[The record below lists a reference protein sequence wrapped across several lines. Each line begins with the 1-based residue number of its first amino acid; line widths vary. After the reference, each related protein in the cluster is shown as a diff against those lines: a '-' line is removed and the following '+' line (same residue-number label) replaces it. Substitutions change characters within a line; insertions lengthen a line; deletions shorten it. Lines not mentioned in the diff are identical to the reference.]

1 MVLCKDVPD
10 DLFCLDVY
18 GRCVV
23 GLADAGVVQQMVFSL
38 LFCLYDDSHVE
49 DVEVVDVPQMYD
61 PDEPLHVDYDVKVD
75 G

>member
-1 MVLCKDVPD
+1 MVLCKDVTD
-10 DLFCLDVY
+10 DLFWLDAN

-23 GLADAGVVQQMVFSL
+23 GPADAGVVQQMVFSL

-61 PDEPLHVDYDVKVD
+61 PDEPLHVD
-75 G
+75 